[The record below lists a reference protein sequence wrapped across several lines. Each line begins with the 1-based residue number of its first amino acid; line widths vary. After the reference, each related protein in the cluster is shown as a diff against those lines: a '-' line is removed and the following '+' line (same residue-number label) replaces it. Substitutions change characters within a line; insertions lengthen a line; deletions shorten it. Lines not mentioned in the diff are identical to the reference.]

1 MRKWARKIGSGPAG
15 RYRRDPLRPTF
26 AGGRSTATPELRA
39 SETPPAM
46 PDVTFVAPWFAETTL
61 RFVGAVAGLEGV
73 RLSLVSQDPADRV
86 PDELRARLADF
97 VQVSDALDPR
107 VLLEAVKR
115 LRARGQA
122 VDLLLGTFEELQV
135 PLGEVRDALG
145 LPGMGA
151 EAARNF
157 RDKSR
162 MKDVLRAH
170 DLPCAR
176 HALAASPAAAR
187 AFAAE
192 VGFPLIVKPPAGSGA
207 RGTFRL
213 AGEDDLDAFLAQM
226 PPEGGSPSLFE
237 EFVVGEEHSFDSVV
251 LEGEVVW
258 HSINH
263 YFPSALE
270 TLQEPWI
277 QWCVLLPREV
287 DDPRYDAIRSVAGRA
302 LRALGM
308 RTGMSHMEWF
318 RRPDGSVA
326 ISEVGARPPGAR
338 FVNLICWAHDF
349 DLFRAWAETVVFGRF
364 EPRPRPYAAGAAYLR
379 GQGKGRVAGVEGLA
393 GIAEELG
400 PLVVEAK
407 LPKPGQP
414 ASPTY
419 EGEGYVI
426 VRHPETRVVR
436 EALWKIVTRV
446 RVELGP

>member
-1 MRKWARKIGSGPAG
+1 
-15 RYRRDPLRPTF
+15 
-26 AGGRSTATPELRA
+26 
-39 SETPPAM
+39 
-46 PDVTFVAPWFAETTL
+46 
-61 RFVGAVAGLEGV
+61 VAGLEGV
-73 RLSLVSQDPADRV
+73 RTALITQDPADRV
-86 PDELRARLADF
+86 AAEVRARL
-97 VQVSDALDPR
+97 VEIVRVRDALDPD
-107 VLLEAVKR
+107 VLGRAVEE
-115 LRARGQA
+115 LRRRGHG

-135 PLGEVRDALG
+135 PLGEVRDRLG

-176 HALAASPAAAR
+176 HGLARSAEEASRLAR
-187 AFAAE
+187 E
-192 VGFPLIVKPPAGSGA
+192 IGMPLIVKPPSGSGS

-213 AGEDDLDAFLAQM
+213 SDEEELASLLRQM
-226 PPEGGSPSLFE
+226 PPSAGEPVLLE
-237 EFVVGEEHSFDSVV
+237 EFIGGDEHSFDSIAID
-251 LEGEVVW
+251 GRVVW

-270 TLQEPWI
+270 VLREPWI

-287 DDPRYDAIRSVAGRA
+287 DDPVYDGIRAVAERA
-302 LRALGM
+302 LAVLGM

-338 FVNLICWAHDF
+338 FVNLISWAHDF

-364 EPRPRPYAAGAAYLR
+364 TPRPRPYAAGAAYLR
-379 GQGKGRVAGVEGLA
+379 GQGEGRVAAVRGLQA
-393 GIAEELG
+393 VTAELG
-400 PLVVEAK
+400 PLVVEAHM
-407 LPKPGQP
+407 PRSGQ
-414 ASPTY
+414 SPSGTY

-426 VRHPETRVVR
+426 VRHPETDVVKD
-436 EALWKIVTRV
+436 ALWKIITRV
-446 RVELGP
+446 KVELG